1 MENSEIIVGLDIG
14 TTKIAVIVGR
24 KDKYGKIEIL
34 GFSNT
39 ESIGVMRGQVA
50 NIDKTVES
58 IKIAIA
64 EAEQKAGVQ
73 IGSVYVGVAGQHI
86 KSIQHKGSII
96 RDNKDDVITKEDI
109 RRLINNMRK
118 LPMKPGEDIIHVL
131 PQDFII
137 DGTGGITEPVGMM
150 GVDVSANF
158 HIITGHTAAI
168 RNIEKCVQT
177 AGLEVDGLILEPIAS
192 SDAVLSADEKEEGV
206 ALIDIGGGTTDIAI
220 FQNGIIRHTAVI
232 PLGGNIITEDIKEGC
247 SIIRTQAEALKI
259 KFGSAVASENSDN
272 EIVSIP
278 GLRGRPPKEISL
290 RNLASIVQAR
300 VEEIL
305 DCAYFEIKNSGF
317 DKKISLGIVLTGG
330 GAMMKHISQLTEF
343 ISGKDVRIGYP
354 NEHLANNVLAEL
366 ANPIYATGVGL
377 VIKGLNDTERE
388 APINKNDRKH
398 ESKVEE
404 TVESKPENEKKKK
417 PEVKIKEPKKPKEP
431 KENISIIDKLRRFFD
446 DSGVK

>member
-1 MENSEIIVGLDIG
+1 MEQSEIIVGLDIG

-24 KDKYGKIEIL
+24 RDQFGKIEIL

-64 EAEQKAGVQ
+64 EAEQKSGVK

-86 KSIQHKGSII
+86 KSIQYRGSII
-96 RDNKDDVITKEDI
+96 RDNKDDQITKKDI
-109 RRLINNMRK
+109 DRLINNMYK
-118 LPMKPGEDIIHVL
+118 LSMKPGEDIIHVL

-137 DGTGGITEPVGMM
+137 DGVGGITEPIGMM

-168 RNIEKCVQT
+168 KNIEKCVQL
-177 AGLEVDGLILEPIAS
+177 AGLEVDGLILEPLAS
-192 SDAVLSADEKEEGV
+192 SDAVLSDDEKEAGI

-220 FQNGIIRHTAVI
+220 FKDRIIRHSAVI

-247 SIIRTQAEALKI
+247 SIIRTQAEALKVR
-259 KFGSAVASENSDN
+259 FGSAVASENNDN

-278 GLRGRPPKEISL
+278 GLRGRQPKEISL
-290 RNLASIVQAR
+290 RNLASIIQAR
-300 VEEIL
+300 VEEIIEL
-305 DCAYFEIKNSGF
+305 AYFEIKNSGF

-330 GAMMKHISQLTEF
+330 GSMMKHISQLTEF

-354 NEHLANNVLAEL
+354 NEHLANNVPNEL

-377 VIKGLNDTERE
+377 VIKGLNDTRRE
-388 APINKNDRKH
+388 TPIQIN
-398 ESKVEE
+398 EPI
-404 TVESKPENEKKKK
+404 PEVVPEPEKKEKPKK
-417 PEVKIKEPKKPKEP
+417 EKPPKEIKEKIKKEPKD
-431 KENISIIDKLRRFFD
+431 NLSIIDRLRGFFED
-446 DSGVK
+446 GVK

>member
-64 EAEQKAGVQ
+64 EAEQKTGVK

-96 RDNKDDVITKEDI
+96 RDNKDDVISKEDI
-109 RRLINNMRK
+109 RRLIGNMRK

-137 DGTGGITEPVGMM
+137 DGVGGIIEPVGMM

-158 HIITGHTAAI
+158 HIITGQTAAI

-177 AGLEVDGLILEPIAS
+177 AGLDVDGLILEPIAS
-192 SDAVLSADEKEEGV
+192 ADAVLSLDEKEEGV

-247 SIIRTQAEALKI
+247 SIIKTQAEALKI

-290 RNLASIVQAR
+290 HNLANIIQSRTQ
-300 VEEIL
+300 EIL
-305 DCAYFEIKNSGF
+305 DCAYFEIKNSGYE
-317 DKKISLGIVLTGG
+317 KKISLGIVLTGG

-354 NEHLANNVLAEL
+354 NEHLANNVPDDL
-366 ANPIYATGVGL
+366 ANPIFATGVGL
-377 VIKGLNDTERE
+377 VIKGLNDSERD
-388 APINKNDRKH
+388 APVNKNDKQP
-398 ESKVEE
+398 EIKVEE
-404 TVESKPENEKKKK
+404 PQVESSKKTKKVKEKQTNENS
-417 PEVKIKEPKKPKEP
+417 V
-431 KENISIIDKLRRFFD
+431 SIIDKLKRFFD
-446 DSGVK
+446 DGVS

>member
-64 EAEQKAGVQ
+64 EAEQKTGVK

-96 RDNKDDVITKEDI
+96 RDNKDDVISKEDI
-109 RRLINNMRK
+109 RRLIGNMRK

-137 DGTGGITEPVGMM
+137 DGVGGIIEPVGMM

-158 HIITGHTAAI
+158 HIITGQTAAI

-177 AGLEVDGLILEPIAS
+177 AGLDVDGLILEPIAS
-192 SDAVLSADEKEEGV
+192 ADAVLSLDEKEEGV

-220 FQNGIIRHTAVI
+220 FQNWIIRHTAVI
-232 PLGGNIITEDIKEGC
+232 HLGGNIITEDIKEGC
-247 SIIRTQAEALKI
+247 SIIKTQAEALKI

-290 RNLASIVQAR
+290 HNLANIIQSRTQ
-300 VEEIL
+300 EIL
-305 DCAYFEIKNSGF
+305 DCAYFEIKNSGYE
-317 DKKISLGIVLTGG
+317 KKISLGIVLTGG

-354 NEHLANNVLAEL
+354 NEHLANNVPDDL
-366 ANPIYATGVGL
+366 ANPIFATGVGL
-377 VIKGLNDTERE
+377 VIKGLNDSERD
-388 APINKNDRKH
+388 APVNKNDKQP
-398 ESKVEE
+398 EIKVEE
-404 TVESKPENEKKKK
+404 PQVESSKKTKKVKEKQTNENS
-417 PEVKIKEPKKPKEP
+417 V
-431 KENISIIDKLRRFFD
+431 SIIDKLKRFFD
-446 DSGVK
+446 DGVSWK